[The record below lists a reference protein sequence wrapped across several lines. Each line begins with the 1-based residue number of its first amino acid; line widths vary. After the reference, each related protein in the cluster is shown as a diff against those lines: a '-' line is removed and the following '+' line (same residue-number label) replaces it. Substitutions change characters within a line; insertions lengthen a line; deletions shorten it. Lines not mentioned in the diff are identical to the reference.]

1 MISLLFVWI
10 LWHMLLFAIDVTI
23 RLNLYSLCMTRN
35 PKFKIECSID
45 IRRLTQYKSGMLCKM
60 RQDLSRPFAIAA
72 NASHCSC
79 NKLSHYLLG
88 CCLLPFQTE
97 LLVLQQINLERHQ
110 DLDRSIF
117 LVFEWNFKFICII
130 CIFFFLLHVIVA

>member
-23 RLNLYSLCMTRN
+23 RLNLYSLCMTKN

-72 NASHCSC
+72 NAFHCNC

-88 CCLLPFQTE
+88 GCLLPFQTE
-97 LLVLQQINLERHQ
+97 LLVLQQINLEEHQ

-117 LVFEWNFKFICII
+117 LVFEWNLKFACII
-130 CIFFFLLHVIVA
+130 LNSFLFFM